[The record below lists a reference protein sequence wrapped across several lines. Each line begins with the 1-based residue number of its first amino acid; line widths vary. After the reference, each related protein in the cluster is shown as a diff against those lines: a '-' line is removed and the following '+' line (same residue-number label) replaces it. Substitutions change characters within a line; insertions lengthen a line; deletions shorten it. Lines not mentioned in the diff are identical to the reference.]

1 METSNIKV
9 SVVMPSLNVG
19 EFIAEC
25 IESVIDQTMAD
36 IEIICVDA
44 GSTDG
49 TLEILREYEQKDSRV
64 RVILSDKKSYGYQ
77 INLGF
82 SRAQGEYLAIVETDD
97 YIRKDMYE
105 NLYAV
110 AKENDLDYVKANYAR
125 FKGAGK
131 NRTFQHANIVES
143 DYYYNRVL
151 WAGDELSVFNGSVYP
166 WAGIYKR
173 SFIADNNIKL
183 NETPGASYQDN
194 GFCFQVYAYGKRG
207 YFVKDEFYF
216 LRREEQDASYYAP
229 HKVNEIFVEF
239 DFIYNFLVESGFY
252 DVFAPRFWKLKYQTF
267 CWRAN
272 MLADE
277 HKLEFM
283 QRFADDFKTAFQNGT
298 LNTACFDNNEKAY
311 LFNIMASPDMI
322 CWKKYYTED
331 SVWQKNAV
339 SAEKIELPEKRCSVK
354 GKKILIVSNEL
365 SYSGAP
371 LSTFA
376 QSKILKQ
383 AGAEVEVW
391 SLKDGELHDRYI
403 EQGINIRLVQPH
415 EFDRSYIQDRIKQFD
430 LAIICTV
437 LSIAA
442 ADACMKLIPTILYI
456 RSDGKLIVHFLQN
469 TITFQQDYKRY
480 YALKNAE
487 YIVAV
492 SDYCGNWVKENINPN
507 VYVINN
513 FIEDRYEDYA
523 EICTADEDNE
533 QETDRRIKFLALGTI
548 EHRKGFDIYLDA
560 FEALS
565 REERD
570 GCELHF
576 AGRLL
581 KGSEDFYR
589 TITNRAERMKNCF
602 YHGEITDRDEIYRL
616 IMDCDVIVVPSRNES
631 SSRVAIEGAM
641 MGKPIIVTEDIGA
654 KYLVNEQ
661 TGWIVETGS
670 VEGLASAFKS
680 AFSAKERLAEM
691 GRCAR
696 QMYLETSTPEIYSE
710 KFIDYTE
717 RVLQDSMDKNY
728 KKQKAKKLYSFDV
741 FDTLFTR
748 KTATPTGVFALVQ
761 QALNTDSS
769 WSDISDHV
777 KNNFYEL
784 RINAERLARF
794 VCRGTAFDK
803 YNEKNK
809 PREDVTFEEIYKV
822 LTFSGLLTEEQA
834 ERIMELEIQTEISSL
849 VAIPRNIEF
858 VKQLVNDGIRVIAVS
873 DMYHSST
880 VIKRMLLSLDP
891 VFENVTV
898 YSSSEL
904 MLTKG
909 SGNAYRRIREI
920 ENVRFEDWHHTG
932 DNKRSDYEVPKSLGI
947 TAELY
952 PISWRNDIENYV
964 LGSSYSDAHSQ
975 TLVADARNARA
986 VYDLRDKAA
995 IGADLGTFF
1004 LLPYVD
1010 FILNSCIS
1018 RGIKR
1023 LYFIA
1028 RDGYVPKKIA
1038 DILIE
1043 KRKLDIT
1050 TKYVYGSRNAWRV
1063 FSENPA
1069 EIDIMTLISYSNFNH
1084 IKSLVE
1090 LANVFM
1096 ITEEELLEYL
1106 PGYSEGDTISSSEL
1120 YTITEKLNVDMSFK
1134 SFISEKGKDKRELML
1149 DYFRQELD
1157 LSDSNYAFVELD
1169 GSGLTVDIMSSVLY
1183 ESLDKSEPVK
1193 TFFYWA
1199 IGTNLTNK
1207 SHEFIAFFPSKI
1219 ATGNIIE
1226 CLCRAPH
1233 SQTTGYINEGGKIMP
1248 VFAENSEGEV
1258 LMAEGY
1264 GDYISGVLAAANVY
1278 NGTNSPNVINMVERA
1293 FEYITKYPDAE
1304 ILAFLGDVPFEVTG
1318 RSNDIFRFAPAMT
1331 GEDIFNIYFRR
1342 HIKREPI
1349 EAYFPVSYFDYCLLR
1364 CTAQDNQLIQ
1374 RYKDL
1379 MTEYRRKGKLY
1390 RLTEDDLEKIRK
1402 DEEKRIYR
1410 GTPPAPAKP
1419 AAPVKPAA
1427 PISEYDV
1434 YSTYSWRIGHK
1445 LVLMAN
1451 KIRNNRVIRKFLNFK
1466 PVKKIA
1472 SKMLRSFLGDK

>member
-1 METSNIKV
+1 
-9 SVVMPSLNVG
+9 MPSLNVG

-82 SRAQGEYLAIVETDD
+82 SRALGEYLAIVETDD

-216 LRREEQDASYYAP
+216 LRREEQDASFYAP

-239 DFIYNFLVESGFY
+239 DFIYNFLVESDY
-252 DVFAPRFWKLKYQTF
+252 YKVFAPRFWKLKYQTF
-267 CWRAN
+267 FWRAN

-283 QRFADDFKTAFQNGT
+283 QRFADEFRTAYQDGT
-298 LNTACFDNNEKAY
+298 LNTACFNKDEKAD
-311 LFNIMASPDMI
+311 LFNIMASPDLI
-322 CWKKYYTED
+322 CWKKYYKED

-339 SAEKIELPEKRCSVK
+339 SKDRIELPQKRCPVR
-354 GKKILIVSNEL
+354 GKKILIIINEM

-371 LSTFA
+371 LSSLA
-376 QSKILKQ
+376 QCNILRQ

-391 SLKDGELHDRYI
+391 SLRDGELFSTYK
-403 EQGINIRLVQPH
+403 EQGFNPRIVQIH
-415 EFDRSYIQDRIKQFD
+415 EFERSYIHDRIKQFD
-430 LAIICTV
+430 LALVCTV
-437 LSIAA
+437 LSISA
-442 ADACMKLIPTILYI
+442 ADACMKLIPTIFYI
-456 RSDGKLIVHFLQN
+456 RSDGRLITHFLQKA
-469 TITFQQDYKRY
+469 ITFQKDYERFY
-480 YALKNAE
+480 SLKNAE

-492 SDYCGNWVKENINPN
+492 SDYCGNWVKENLNPN

-513 FIEDRYEDYA
+513 FLEDKYDEYA
-523 EICTADEDNE
+523 ETCSADESNE
-533 QETDRRIKFLALGTI
+533 QETTDRRIKFLALGSI
-548 EHRKGFDIYLDA
+548 EHRKGFDVYLDA
-560 FEALS
+560 FEDLS

-570 GCELHF
+570 SCEIHF

-581 KGSEDFYR
+581 KGSEDYYR
-589 TITNRAERMKNCF
+589 TITDRASRLKNCF

-670 VEGLASAFKS
+670 VEGLASAFRS
-680 AFSAKERLAEM
+680 ALSVKESLAEM

-710 KFIDYTE
+710 RFIDYTE

-748 KTATPTGVFALVQ
+748 TTATPPGVFALVQ
-761 QALNTDSS
+761 QALNNDSG
-769 WSDISDHV
+769 WSDIPDHV

-794 VCRGTAFDK
+794 MCRGTDFDR
-803 YNEKNK
+803 YNEKNQ
-809 PREDVTFEEIYKV
+809 PHEDVTFEDIYKV
-822 LTFSGLLTEEQA
+822 LTFSNLLTEEQA
-834 ERIMELEIQTEISSL
+834 ERVMELEIQKEISSL
-849 VAIPRNIEF
+849 VGIPRNIEL
-858 VKQLVNDGIRVIAVS
+858 VKQLISDGIRVIAVS
-873 DMYHSST
+873 DMYHSSA
-880 VIKRMLLSLDP
+880 VIKRMLLSVDP

-904 MLTKG
+904 MLTKA

-932 DNKRSDYEVPKSLGI
+932 DNKRSDYEIPKTLGI

-952 PISWRNDIENYV
+952 PITWITDIEKYAID
-964 LGSSYSDAHSQ
+964 GGYSDAYTQ
-975 TLVADARNARA
+975 KLVADARNARA
-986 VYDLRDKAA
+986 VYDLSDKAA
-995 IGADLGTFF
+995 IGADLGTFL

-1063 FSENPA
+1063 FSENPD

-1120 YTITEKLNVDMSFK
+1120 YAITEKLNGDMSFK
-1134 SFISEKGKDKRELML
+1134 TFISEKGRQKRELML
-1149 DYFRQELD
+1149 GYFRQELD
-1157 LSDSNYAFVELD
+1157 LSDSNYAFVDLD

-1183 ESLDKSEPVK
+1183 RNQDKAEPVK

-1199 IGTNLTNK
+1199 TNTNLTNK
-1207 SHEFIAFFPSKI
+1207 THEFIAFFPSKI

-1233 SQTTGYINEGGKIMP
+1233 PQVNGYSREDGRIVP
-1248 VFAENSEGEV
+1248 VLAENNEGEV

-1264 GDYISGVLAAANVY
+1264 GEYISGVLAAAKVY
-1278 NGTNSPNVINMVERA
+1278 SCTNSPNVINMVERA
-1293 FEYITKYPDAE
+1293 FNYITKRPDPE
-1304 ILAFLGDVPFEVTG
+1304 MLAFLGDVPFEVTG
-1318 RSNDIFRFAPAMT
+1318 RSNEISRFAPAMT
-1331 GEDIFNIYFRR
+1331 SEDIFNVYFRR

-1364 CTAQDNQLIQ
+1364 CTAQDRLLIE
-1374 RYKDL
+1374 RYKAL
-1379 MTEYRRKGKLY
+1379 LSEYSRKGKLY

-1410 GTPPAPAKP
+1410 GAPPAPAKP
-1419 AAPVKPAA
+1419 AAPTP
-1427 PISEYDV
+1427 EYDV
-1434 YSTYSWRIGHK
+1434 YSTYSWRIGHR

-1451 KIRNNRVIRKFLNFK
+1451 KIRNNKVIRKLLNLK
-1466 PVKKIA
+1466 PVRKIA